1 MEWGHNLRP
10 SKSVGFPPEFIIE
23 SMSDDEGTLPVAP
36 HHLLPDVVFEYM
48 SDYVDTLP
56 VAEEM
61 PEFIYETV
69 SDEDTGAEDQRH
81 PTEKISPPEYDSDDP
96 NNLQEE
102 LLRMT
107 RN

>member
-23 SMSDDEGTLPVAP
+23 SMSDDEG
-36 HHLLPDVVFEYM
+36 
-48 SDYVDTLP
+48 TLP